1 MTIKTKKYQLE
12 ANTYVKLGLM
22 GVMKELWWFWLIPGA
37 IAIAGAAWEPG
48 RWWLIGGAIFLSVL
62 YVLFWWAQFMGAT
75 QMEQSKVFFE
85 KLSYEIDS
93 RFIMM
98 KKNAKEGMPLKWEMV
113 KSVKVEKDAFVLI
126 LGNDNIEASK
136 IQKFFAS
143 KLGMPLYLPFSIFN
157 NGQEKFMMKL
167 LERKG
172 FVAATSTEA

>member
-1 MTIKTKKYQLE
+1 MTIKTKKYQLDSS
-12 ANTYVKLGLM
+12 TYVKLGLM
-22 GVMKELWWFWLIPGA
+22 GVMKELWWFWFLPAAIIIVPSLIWPDSMG
-37 IAIAGAAWEPG
+37 
-48 RWWLIGGAIFLSVL
+48 WWIGTGVILSVL

-85 KLSYEIDS
+85 RLSYEIDS

-98 KKNAKEGMPLKWEMV
+98 KKNAKEGMPIKWEMV
-113 KSVKVEKDAFVLI
+113 KSVQVKKDAFVI
-126 LGNDNIEASK
+126 VLGNDNIEANK

-157 NGQEKFMMKL
+157 GDQEKYMMKL

-172 FVAATSTEA
+172 LVTSTKA